1 MMGMQRCLES
11 LDEAL
16 ESDHQYEQ
24 WLGFQVDE
32 SKELTDQWFTGRQ
45 CGTAQKSLCWASC
58 LNKVSCSEGE

>member
-32 SKELTDQWFTGRQ
+32 SYLNFMRARSSRISGLQV
-45 CGTAQKSLCWASC
+45 ASVA
-58 LNKVSCSEGE
+58 LPRKVSVGLLA